1 MMRLSL
7 PRCSRPLPTNV
18 VSKQKTDKSMDT
30 KTILNEATDRM
41 QRAVD
46 HLAEELLNLRAGK
59 ASVNILNGVFVDYY
73 GSQTP
78 VSGVASV
85 TVPDAKTVLIQ
96 PWDKNM
102 IRLIEKAII
111 DSNIGLTPSN
121 NGEHIRLSMPPLTE
135 ERRKEIVKKVKGE
148 GETARISL
156 RNARRDA
163 VEAFKKAQKEGMS
176 EDEQKDGEAQVQ
188 KLLDKFSKL
197 IDAELEKKEKEV
209 MTV

>member
-1 MMRLSL
+1 
-7 PRCSRPLPTNV
+7 
-18 VSKQKTDKSMDT
+18 MDT
-30 KTILNEATDRM
+30 KTILGDATNRM
-41 QRAVD
+41 QKAVD
-46 HLAEELLNLRAGK
+46 FLEETLSNIRAGK
-59 ASVNILNGVFVDYY
+59 ASVNVLNGVFVDYY

-85 TVPDAKTVLIQ
+85 TVPDAKTILIQ

-121 NGEHIRLSMPPLTE
+121 NGESIRLSMPPLTE
-135 ERRKEIVKKVKGE
+135 ERRKELVKQSKAE
-148 GETARISL
+148 AENARISL

-163 VEAFKKAQKEGMS
+163 VEAFKKAVKEGMP
-176 EDEQKDGEAQVQ
+176 EDESKDGETQAQ
-188 KLLDKFSKL
+188 KLLEKFSKA
-197 IDAELEKKEKEV
+197 IDAAFDKKEKEI

>member
-1 MMRLSL
+1 
-7 PRCSRPLPTNV
+7 
-18 VSKQKTDKSMDT
+18 MDT

-46 HLAEELLNLRAGK
+46 HLVEELLNIRAGK
-59 ASVNILNGVFVDYY
+59 ASVNVLNGVFVDYY

-102 IRLIEKAII
+102 IRPIEKAII

-121 NGEHIRLSMPPLTE
+121 NGESIRLSMPPLTE
-135 ERRKEIVKKVKGE
+135 ERRKELVKQSKAE
-148 GETARISL
+148 AENARISL

-163 VEAFKKAQKEGMS
+163 VEAFKKATKEGMP
-176 EDEQKDGEAQVQ
+176 EDESKDGEAQVQ
-188 KLLDKFSKL
+188 KLVEKFNKS
-197 IDAELEKKEKEV
+197 IDTAFEKKEKEI

>member
-1 MMRLSL
+1 
-7 PRCSRPLPTNV
+7 
-18 VSKQKTDKSMDT
+18 MDT
-30 KTILNEATDRM
+30 KTILNDATVRM
-41 QRAVD
+41 QKAVD
-46 HLAEELLNLRAGK
+46 FLEETLSNIRAGK
-59 ASVNILNGVFVDYY
+59 ASVNVLNGVFVDYY

-85 TVPDAKTVLIQ
+85 TVPDAKTILIQ

-121 NGEHIRLSMPPLTE
+121 NGESIRLSMPPLTE
-135 ERRKEIVKKVKGE
+135 ERRKELVKQSKAE
-148 GETARISL
+148 AENARISL

-163 VEAFKKAQKEGMS
+163 VEAFKKAVKEGMP
-176 EDEQKDGEAQVQ
+176 EDEGKDGEAQVQ
-188 KLLDKFSKL
+188 KVVEKFNKI
-197 IDAELEKKEKEV
+197 IDTAFETKEKEI